1 MENLDATEL
10 AREESDQEAAF
21 EPFNLEQERKEGYFD
36 DDGTYVR
43 NENESD
49 EEKDAWLEN
58 VEVDREFSTAGDD
71 GAVRKIISVDVGD
84 DSEISD
90 VDVATMKKTLCE
102 YLNAGETVLGALRRL
117 GKIKTKTPESSAKTD
132 ADKADDANV
141 FDKITELS
149 STLMSHGVYDVY
161 SNDREAFE
169 RELGG
174 TGTGRASGEEKLP
187 EAPEG
192 YVFDPETGFFKN
204 QQIGLLYCP
213 ENSGFTDGQGKYVMH
228 FLNPG
233 TLFASTRL
241 TRFFCMQ
248 MVVVRPSHE

>member
-1 MENLDATEL
+1 MNISTREKPCW
-10 AREESDQEAAF
+10 ARCGDW
-21 EPFNLEQERKEGYFD
+21 
-36 DDGTYVR
+36 
-43 NENESD
+43 
-49 EEKDAWLEN
+49 EK
-58 VEVDREFSTAGDD
+58 
-71 GAVRKIISVDVGD
+71 K
-84 DSEISD
+84 
-90 VDVATMKKTLCE
+90 
-102 YLNAGETVLGALRRL
+102 
-117 GKIKTKTPESSAKTD
+117 KTKTPESSAKTD

-213 ENSGFTDGQGKYVMH
+213 ENSGFTDGQGKWWWYDQATNSFVEW
-228 FLNPG
+228 
-233 TLFASTRL
+233 T
-241 TRFFCMQ
+241 
-248 MVVVRPSHE
+248 

>member
-1 MENLDATEL
+1 
-10 AREESDQEAAF
+10 
-21 EPFNLEQERKEGYFD
+21 
-36 DDGTYVR
+36 
-43 NENESD
+43 
-49 EEKDAWLEN
+49 
-58 VEVDREFSTAGDD
+58 
-71 GAVRKIISVDVGD
+71 
-84 DSEISD
+84 
-90 VDVATMKKTLCE
+90 MKKTLCE

-117 GKIKTKTPESSAKTD
+117 GKKKTKTPESSAKTD